1 MSKKFP
7 DLNKD
12 GKITKAD
19 VLIGRG
25 VIEASEGDSIDFIK
39 KKTQKNPGIET
50 KILRTKKELSKEV
63 EKTQNAKKKYGDKTK
78 PRYKEAS
85 VTGSKKD
92 IENVLQQKEL
102 RRLGQNIK
110 KGTGDIAKYVKDVAN
125 PRLERDREALKK
137 AIAEYPEKKNQY
149 DRMMRRLAKQ
159 DDLAIRKVGRTVGKS
174 VPILSKA
181 LGIAGAF
188 IPSEI
193 GSAELKQIE
202 RKKYGGPVGVKMA
215 KGGFKKKTPIY

>member
-25 VIEASEGDSIDFIK
+25 VIKATKGDVIDFNK
-39 KKTQKNPGIET
+39 KKAQKNPGFET

-63 EKTQNAKKKYGDKTK
+63 EKTQKAKKKYGDKTK
-78 PRYKEAS
+78 PRYKNVS

-92 IENVLQQKEL
+92 LA
-102 RRLGQNIK
+102 
-110 KGTGDIAKYVKDVAN
+110 DIAKQLGRSQVGQFTKTG
-125 PRLERDREALKK
+125 RLSTAAQNLSGK
-137 AIAEYPEKKNQY
+137 ASNIA
-149 DRMMRRLAKQ
+149 
-159 DDLAIRKVGRTVGKS
+159 G
-174 VPILSKA
+174 KA
-181 LGIAGAF
+181 LGVVSVL
-188 IPSEI
+188 IPKEM
-193 GSAELKQIE
+193 GSAELKNIE
-202 RKKYGGPVGVKMA
+202 KKKYGGPVGVKMA

>member
-25 VIEASEGDSIDFIK
+25 VIKASDGESIDFIK
-39 KKTQKNPGIET
+39 KKTQKNPGFET

-63 EKTQNAKKKYGDKTK
+63 EKTQKAKKKYGDKTK
-78 PRYKEAS
+78 PRYRSAS

-92 IENVLQQKEL
+92 LEN
-102 RRLGQNIK
+102 
-110 KGTGDIAKYVKDVAN
+110 IAKQLV
-125 PRLERDREALKK
+125 RD
-137 AIAEYPEKKNQY
+137 
-149 DRMMRRLAKQ
+149 
-159 DDLAIRKVGRTVGKS
+159 KVGVFTTKGRLLTAAEKGLKNLTTL
-174 VPILSKA
+174 PKNIAGKA
-181 LGIAGAF
+181 LGVASVLV
-188 IPSEI
+188 PKQL
-193 GSAELKQIE
+193 GSAELKDIE

>member
-25 VIEASEGDSIDFIK
+25 VIKASDGESIDFIK

-63 EKTQNAKKKYGDKTK
+63 QKTKTAKKKYGDKTK
-78 PRYKEAS
+78 PRYKNVS

-92 IENVLQQKEL
+92 ISELQ
-102 RRLGQNIK
+102 RAGQNFQK
-110 KGTGDIAKYVKDVAN
+110 STQDLKRYVEEVAN
-125 PRLERDREALKK
+125 PRLERDREAFKK
-137 AIAEYPEKKNQY
+137 AVAEYPEKRKQY
-149 DRMMRRLAKQ
+149 ERMVGRMAKE
-159 DDLAIRKVGRTVGKS
+159 DDLAMRKVSRAVGRTVPF
-174 VPILSKA
+174 VSKA
-181 LGIAGAF
+181 LGAIGYL
-188 IPSEI
+188 IPTKL
-193 GSAELKQIE
+193 GSTELKNME
-202 RKKYGGPVGVKMA
+202 KKKYGGPVGVKMA

>member
-39 KKTQKNPGIET
+39 KKSQKNPGFET

-63 EKTQNAKKKYGDKTK
+63 EKTQKAKKKYGDKTK
-78 PRYKEAS
+78 PRYKNVS

-92 IENVLQQKEL
+92 ISELQ
-102 RRLGQNIK
+102 RAGQNFQK
-110 KGTGDIAKYVKDVAN
+110 STQDLKRYVEEVAN
-125 PRLERDREALKK
+125 PRLERDREAFKK
-137 AIAEYPEKKNQY
+137 AVAEYPEKRKQY
-149 DRMMRRLAKQ
+149 ERMVRRMAKE
-159 DDLAIRKVGRTVGKS
+159 DDLAMRKVSRAVGRTVPF
-174 VPILSKA
+174 VSKA
-181 LGIAGAF
+181 LGAIGYL
-188 IPSEI
+188 IPTKL
-193 GSAELKQIE
+193 GSAQLKNME
-202 RKKYGGPVGVKMA
+202 KKKYGGPVGVKMA